1 MNKTALILV
10 TLFVSS
16 FFVSFSQSPVSNIK
30 VSVNFKNKEVNDVL
44 DVLSKKTGYYFS
56 YDAEVL
62 PGNKKVS
69 ITERNISLKNLLD
82 SVFQNNVDYKLF
94 GNHIIIAKQDFSE
107 NHKQNNCIV
116 YTGKVIN
123 AETRAV
129 VPFAFVG
136 ILNTTKG
143 TVTNQNGE
151 FTLNIPVS
159 LKDSVVYISHI
170 GYKNFSCKI
179 QEDNCPEIIKLSP
192 RYISVE
198 EVIIRSKNPRKIIS
212 NLSLNIKNNYSQKP
226 FIITSFYR
234 EGVTEKK
241 QIKNYSEAVSY
252 IYKTPYKPTISSDK
266 IKVLKSRKITNT
278 KANDSLKVKLQNGL
292 YASMQLDI
300 IKNMFDFITLNKMQY
315 FDYQL
320 ADITEQNGNL
330 LYIVDFKPHSIK
342 KIPSYEGK
350 LYIDNKN
357 YALIKAEFSINLK
370 RKNPGVNFTVK
381 KSKNYSVIPVSAE
394 YSVSYSQFYGKY
406 VINHVRAD
414 IVFKIRKKGTM
425 FKTKYRTFFETAA
438 IDYNFTDVKKFER
451 QEILKKNTVFVD
463 NNYIYDASFW
473 GNTNFI
479 SPEKPVKNALNDIKA
494 KIILK
499 K

>member
-1 MNKTALILV
+1 MNKTALTLV
-10 TLFVSS
+10 TLFVLS
-16 FFVSFSQSPVSNIK
+16 FFVSFSQNPVPEIK
-30 VSVNFKNKEVNDVL
+30 VSVNFKNKEANDIL

-56 YDAEVL
+56 YNAEVL
-62 PGNKKVS
+62 PENKKIS
-69 ITERNISLKNLLD
+69 ITERNISLKNILD
-82 SVFQNNVDYKLF
+82 SVFRNNVDYKLL
-94 GNHIIIAKQDFSE
+94 GNHIVITKHNFSE
-107 NHKQNNCIV
+107 NPEQNNRIT
-116 YTGKVIN
+116 YKGKIIN
-123 AETRAV
+123 AETRAA
-129 VPFAFVG
+129 VPFASVG

-143 TVTNQNGE
+143 TAANQNGE
-151 FTLNIPVS
+151 FILNIPLS
-159 LKDSVVYISHI
+159 LKDSAVYISHI

-212 NLSLNIKNNYSQKP
+212 NLSLNIKNNYLQKP

-234 EGVTEKK
+234 EGVIEKK

-300 IKNMFDFITLNKMQY
+300 VKNMFDFITLTEMPY

-320 ADITEQNGNL
+320 VDITEQNGNL
-330 LYIVDFKPHSIK
+330 LYIVDFKPYSVK
-342 KIPSYEGK
+342 RMPSYEGK

-381 KSKNYSVIPVSAE
+381 KSKKYSVIPVSAR
-394 YSVSYSQFYGKY
+394 YSVSYRQFSGKY
-406 VINHVRAD
+406 AINHVRAD
-414 IVFKIRKKGTM
+414 IVFKIRKKGTA
-425 FKTKYRTFFETAA
+425 FKTKYRTFFETSA

-451 QEILKKNTVFVD
+451 QEILKKNTVFID

-479 SPEKPVKNALNDIKA
+479 SPEKPVRNALNDIKA